1 MSLEQWFNSVLGLLL
16 AVFWYWVRSIDK
28 KQDEDKARMDKLEE
42 RTQSALAEIRRDY
55 QRRDDAHKDQSAL
68 MEMLRDIKHQ
78 VQRLNDKIDQKAD
91 K

>member
-1 MSLEQWFNSVLGLLL
+1 MNLDQLFNSMMGLLL

-28 KQDEDKARMDKLEE
+28 KQDEDKARMDKIEE
-42 RTQSALAEIRRDY
+42 RTQSALAEIRHHY

-78 VQRLNDKIDQKAD
+78 ITRINDKLDQKAD

>member
-55 QRRDDAHKDQSAL
+55 QRRDDAHKDQSA
-68 MEMLRDIKHQ
+68 
-78 VQRLNDKIDQKAD
+78 
-91 K
+91 